1 MFRKND
7 NNNTDTLHLLVFGCH
22 FTVGN
27 IAISKRNYIITV
39 CKTKT
44 CPNFKEI
51 IIKNLA
57 VAVTKNKK

>member
-27 IAISKRNYIITV
+27 IAISKRSYIITV
-39 CKTKT
+39 VNET
-44 CPNFKEI
+44 CPN
-51 IIKNLA
+51 
-57 VAVTKNKK
+57 